1 MAIQIVDL
9 FCGVGGLSRG
19 LLNVGLDV
27 IAGYDI
33 DPTCQYAYEHN
44 NHVTYNIRNIR
55 DMDGQE
61 IIDCF
66 DQDATKILVGC
77 APCQP
82 FSQMRFKLGKNNE
95 TDEKYNL
102 LLEYGRMIK
111 KVCPTIVSMENVPQI
126 KNTNIYKEF
135 IDILEKNGYEHNE
148 KVIYCADYGI
158 PQSRKRF
165 VLVAS
170 KLGKINI
177 VQPTHDREDIHV
189 RDFIGNLSAI
199 AAGETDP
206 DDPLHRASSL
216 SDKNLQRIRASIPGG
231 TWRDWPDELKCECH
245 KKDSGK
251 TYGSVYGRMTWE
263 QIGPTITTQF
273 YNYGTGRFGHPEQ
286 DRALSLREGALLQT
300 FPLDYD
306 FIDPERKFVFSD
318 IARHIGNAVPVKLGE
333 VIGTTIIN
341 HLRDNGIEE

>member
-135 IDILEKNGYEHNE
+135 IEILEKNGYEHNE
-148 KVIYCADYGI
+148 KVIYCADY
-158 PQSRKRF
+158 R
-165 VLVAS
+165 
-170 KLGKINI
+170 
-177 VQPTHDREDIHV
+177 
-189 RDFIGNLSAI
+189 
-199 AAGETDP
+199 
-206 DDPLHRASSL
+206 
-216 SDKNLQRIRASIPGG
+216 
-231 TWRDWPDELKCECH
+231 
-245 KKDSGK
+245 
-251 TYGSVYGRMTWE
+251 
-263 QIGPTITTQF
+263 
-273 YNYGTGRFGHPEQ
+273 
-286 DRALSLREGALLQT
+286 
-300 FPLDYD
+300 
-306 FIDPERKFVFSD
+306 VF
-318 IARHIGNAVPVKLGE
+318 HF
-333 VIGTTIIN
+333 
-341 HLRDNGIEE
+341 